1 MLFFFPLSIQTT
13 PKNPQEEI
21 SSPFLESHRCV
32 SAGGMLCRPCV
43 QPALSQEL
51 RAGLPDCSITAAH
64 FGCQR
69 KSCLWQDCTSRLI
82 KIFHMRTGNSVD
94 KPCLTVTSLKEQ
106 NNLFAVWAF
115 HAASEVLSLFLP
127 SGTPVIQ
134 KCNI

>member
-1 MLFFFPLSIQTT
+1 MLFFALYAFKQH
-13 PKNPQEEI
+13 PKNPKEEI
-21 SSPFLESHRCV
+21 SLPFLEYHRCV
-32 SAGGMLCRPCV
+32 SAGGRLCRLCV

-106 NNLFAVWAF
+106 NNLFAVWVF
-115 HAASEVLSLFLP
+115 HAASEVPSLSSSPQAPL
-127 SGTPVIQ
+127 
-134 KCNI
+134 